1 MKLFQFF
8 IKRMFFQTLAL
19 VVQGPM
25 ITLQSVP
32 PLQNKS
38 ISAISA
44 TFSHIFG
51 HQESTSLSTTEK
63 LNFLIILRRHPSTL
77 EM

>member
-1 MKLFQFF
+1 ML
-8 IKRMFFQTLAL
+8 FQTLAL
-19 VVQGPM
+19 VVQGPI

-38 ISAISA
+38 ILAISA
-44 TFSHIFG
+44 PFSHIFG
-51 HQESTSLSTTEK
+51 HQELTFLSTTEK
-63 LNFLIILRRHPSTL
+63 LDFLITLRRHPSTL